1 MIPKRILVPDRLR
14 RPPATGWSWIDGRF
28 VREHMDH
35 LSREAVLLYFF
46 LSAVADVNGLSFYGD
61 GTVAARLR
69 MPLPSLFQARDEL
82 LAYDLIAHEPPLTQV
97 LSLPPRCQ
105 RRRSEPG
112 GGLMQLGDIL
122 RRAIASTHTD
132 QERSSAMK
140 VGLWAEIRRL
150 AEIEKL
156 SARVI
161 SRRLHCSWRTVAQ
174 ALELEQPPARPV
186 PSRVSRLDPYKAK
199 IDALLAKYPELSAV
213 RIHEEIARG
222 PDGYTG
228 SVITVRRYVRSIRPA
243 RGRVYQ
249 EVHYEPAQAMQVDW
263 GECGRVQVG
272 NTTRKVS
279 VLVAVL
285 CYSRMT
291 YIEFTLSQ
299 RKAEFYRCLVHA
311 LEFFGASP
319 RAIIFDNLKT
329 AVINGSGRAACF
341 HPEFLALCGHYY
353 LQPIACERRD
363 PESKGIVEAK
373 VRYVKHNALAGRSD
387 ELVRFEDYVA
397 FAPRWRD
404 EIANV
409 RTHETTRERP
419 VDRFQQER
427 SLLRALPTI
436 PFDTDEIVPAV
447 VSPHARIEFD
457 ANRYSVPPHL
467 VRQTV
472 TIRADG
478 HEVRILHQGQVVA
491 QHVRC
496 YQRRQLIVLPDHR
509 LAALTMSRRSRSSA
523 LEQAFDALGPEA
535 RQFHLGLKRQP
546 VKTGVHLRRLLG
558 LARVYG
564 SAEVLSAIA
573 KALEFAAYDAAYVE
587 NLLLAERRRRQLPTP
602 TLPTP
607 QRRELIDDIE
617 LEPADPAVY
626 DRFCNTTDEDSHG
639 TT

>member
-1 MIPKRILVPDRLR
+1 
-14 RPPATGWSWIDGRF
+14 
-28 VREHMDH
+28 
-35 LSREAVLLYFF
+35 
-46 LSAVADVNGLSFYGD
+46 
-61 GTVAARLR
+61 
-69 MPLPSLFQARDEL
+69 
-82 LAYDLIAHEPPLTQV
+82 
-97 LSLPPRCQ
+97 
-105 RRRSEPG
+105 
-112 GGLMQLGDIL
+112 
-122 RRAIASTHTD
+122 
-132 QERSSAMK
+132 MK

-174 ALELEQPPARPV
+174 ALALEQPLAGPV
-186 PSRVSRLDPYKAK
+186 LSRGSRLDPYKAK
-199 IDALLAKYPELSAV
+199 IDALLAKYPDLSAV
-213 RIHEEIARG
+213 RVHEEIARG

-228 SVITVRRYVRSIRPA
+228 SAITVRRYVRLIRPA

-263 GECGRVQVG
+263 GECGRVPMG

-409 RTHETTRERP
+409 KTHETTRERP

-427 SLLRALPTI
+427 SLLRALPRI

-478 HEVRILHQGQVVA
+478 HEVRILHQGQMVA
-491 QHVRC
+491 RHVRC
-496 YQRRQLIVLPDHR
+496 YERRQLIVLPDHR
-509 LAALTMSRRSRSSA
+509 LAALALRKRSGSTA
-523 LEQAFDALGPEA
+523 LEHEFDALGPEA
-535 RQFHLGLKRQP
+535 RQFHLRLKSQP
-546 VKTGVHLRRLLG
+546 VKTGVHLRRLMG
-558 LARVYG
+558 LAQLYG
-564 SAEVLSAIA
+564 TAELLSAIA
-573 KALEFAAYDAAYVE
+573 RALELATYDAAYVE
-587 NLLLAERRRRQLPTP
+587 NLLLAERRRRELPTP

-607 QRRELIDDIE
+607 RRRELIDEIE
-617 LEPADPAVY
+617 LDPTDPAIY
-626 DRFCNTTDEDSHG
+626 DRFCDDAEENSYG

>member
-1 MIPKRILVPDRLR
+1 
-14 RPPATGWSWIDGRF
+14 
-28 VREHMDH
+28 
-35 LSREAVLLYFF
+35 
-46 LSAVADVNGLSFYGD
+46 
-61 GTVAARLR
+61 
-69 MPLPSLFQARDEL
+69 
-82 LAYDLIAHEPPLTQV
+82 
-97 LSLPPRCQ
+97 
-105 RRRSEPG
+105 
-112 GGLMQLGDIL
+112 
-122 RRAIASTHTD
+122 
-132 QERSSAMK
+132 MK
-140 VGLWAEIRRL
+140 VALWAEIRRL

-174 ALELEQPPARPV
+174 SLELEQPPARRV
-186 PSRVSRLDPYKAK
+186 LSRVSHLDPYKAK
-199 IDALLAKYPELSAV
+199 IDALLGRYPELSAV

-228 SVITVRRYVRSIRPA
+228 SVITVRRYVRSVRPA

-263 GECGRVQVG
+263 GECGRVPVG
-272 NTTRKVS
+272 NTTRRVS

-285 CYSRMT
+285 CYSRLT

-299 RKAEFYRCLVHA
+299 RKAEFYRCLAHA

-319 RAIIFDNLKT
+319 RAIIIDNLKT

-341 HPEFLALCGHYY
+341 HPEFLALCGYY
-353 LQPIACERRD
+353 CMQPIACERRD
-363 PESKGIVEAK
+363 PESKGIVEAN
-373 VRYVKHNALAGRSD
+373 VRYVKRNALAGRRD

-419 VDRFQQER
+419 IDRFQQER
-427 SLLRALPTI
+427 SQLRALPTL
-436 PFDTDEIVPAV
+436 PFDTDEIVPTV
-447 VSPHARIEFD
+447 VSPHARVEFD

-467 VRQTV
+467 ARQTV

-478 HEVRILHQGQVVA
+478 REVRIVHQGQIVA
-491 QHVRC
+491 RHSRC

-535 RQFHLGLKRQP
+535 RQFHLHLRKQP

-558 LARVYG
+558 LTRVYG
-564 SAEVLSAIA
+564 SSEVVSAIA
-573 KALEFAAYDAAYVE
+573 RALELAAYDAAYVE

-607 QRRELIDDIE
+607 KRRELIDEID
-617 LEPADPAVY
+617 LEPTDPAVY
-626 DRFCNTTDEDSHG
+626 DRFCKTTDEDSNG
-639 TT
+639 TA